1 MWLSLACAKIVTNDH
16 FALLFY
22 WGANIPPN
30 LPSSMGKII
39 IKGAKDCMYY

>member
-22 WGANIPPN
+22 WGQNIPTN